1 MRLLDIKRSLFLRI
15 SLLFLLTVTIMTTL
29 LLWLEDRE
37 LRRSILPAM
46 SGLMVRHAQGI
57 VADLGPHPDPNRLQ
71 RTADSLQVDIR
82 YESNGVIWESDPDMQ
97 VKKREAMIPYEEDD
111 RVRIMISE
119 EGGGI
124 FVDLQSD
131 HGDYQLNLLKADHL
145 PQDELH
151 DLISLGLVIFS
162 FFAIYLTLRNQLKP
176 IKALHEGVREIG
188 EGNLDYEIKTNSV
201 DELGQ
206 LALSFNHM
214 TRRIRESLQARDQ
227 LLLDVSHE
235 LRSPLTRML
244 VALEFLKDDKTRQT
258 LHRNI
263 KHMEAMVTEVL
274 ETERLN
280 SSYGGLQPE
289 PINILDLLMD
299 TCKNYQDQ
307 KPGVVL
313 QCSPEDLIVRVDP
326 TRVTTVL
333 NNLLSNAT
341 RHSHAN
347 DPIEVTC
354 AREEGKI
361 LVKVQDSGSGIPKED
376 LPHIFEPFYRVDKSR
391 SNQTGGYGLGMSV
404 CKKIMKAHGGGI
416 DITSQPNKGTCVLLT
431 FPQIRDHT
439 RSVVGAR
446 VVD

>member
-1 MRLLDIKRSLFLRI
+1 MRLFNIKRSLFLRI
-15 SLLFLLTVTIMTTL
+15 SLLFLLAVAIMTTL

-37 LRRSILPAM
+37 LQSSILPAL

-57 VADLGPHPDPNRLQ
+57 VADLGPQPDPHRLQ
-71 RTADSLQVDIR
+71 QTADSLQVDIW
-82 YESNGVIWESDPDMQ
+82 YESNGVIWQSNPDMQ
-97 VKKREAMIPYEEDD
+97 VKKREALIPYEEDD

-119 EGGGI
+119 ESGGI

-131 HGDYQLNLLKADHL
+131 HGHYQLNLFKAGHL
-145 PQDELH
+145 PQNELY

-162 FFAIYLTLRNQLKP
+162 FFAIYLILRNQLKP
-176 IKALHEGVREIG
+176 IKALHEGVRAIG
-188 EGNLDYEIKTNSV
+188 EGNLDFEIKTNSV

-214 TRRIRESLQARDQ
+214 TQQIRESLQTRDQ

-244 VALEFLKDDKTRQT
+244 VALEFLKHDKTKQT

-263 KHMEAMVTEVL
+263 KYMEAMVTEIL

-280 SSYGGLQPE
+280 SSYGGLQLE

-299 TCKNYQDQ
+299 TCKNYQNQ

-313 QCSPEDLIVRVDP
+313 QCSPEDLIVSVDP

-341 RHSHAN
+341 RHSNAK

-354 AREEGKI
+354 AREQGKI
-361 LVKVQDSGSGIPKED
+361 FVKVQDYGSGIPKDD

-391 SNQTGGYGLGMSV
+391 SKQTGGYGLGMSV
-404 CKKIMKAHGGGI
+404 CKKIMEAHGGQI

-431 FPQIRDHT
+431 FPLHNR
-439 RSVVGAR
+439 
-446 VVD
+446 

>member
-1 MRLLDIKRSLFLRI
+1 MRLFNIKRSLFLRI
-15 SLLFLLTVTIMTTL
+15 SLLFFLTIAIMTAL

-37 LRRSILPAM
+37 LRSSILPALL

-57 VADLGPHPDPNRLQ
+57 VADLGPQPDPHRLQ
-71 RTADSLQVDIR
+71 QTADSLQVDIR
-82 YESNGVIWESDPDMQ
+82 YESNGVIWQSDPDMQ
-97 VKKREAMIPYEEDD
+97 VKKREALIPYEEDD

-119 EGGGI
+119 ESGGI

-131 HGDYQLNLLKADHL
+131 HGHYQLNLLKDL
-145 PQDELH
+145 YQNELY

-162 FFAIYLTLRNQLKP
+162 FFAIYLILRKQLKP
-176 IKALHEGVREIG
+176 IKALHEGVRAIG

-263 KHMEAMVTEVL
+263 KHMEAMVTEIL

-280 SSYGGLQPE
+280 SSYGGLQHE
-289 PINILDLLMD
+289 PVNILDLLMD
-299 TCKNYQDQ
+299 TCRNYQDQ

-313 QCSPEDLIVRVDP
+313 HCSPEDLIVRLDP

-341 RHSHAN
+341 RHSNAK

-354 AREEGKI
+354 SREQGKV
-361 LVKVQDSGSGIPKED
+361 LVKVQDYGSGIPKDD

-391 SNQTGGYGLGMSV
+391 SKQTGGYGLGMSV
-404 CKKIMKAHGGGI
+404 CKKIMEAHGGQI
-416 DITSQPNKGTCVLLT
+416 DVTSQPNKGTCVLLT
-431 FPQIRDHT
+431 FP
-439 RSVVGAR
+439 
-446 VVD
+446 

>member
-1 MRLLDIKRSLFLRI
+1 MRFFNIKRSLFLRI
-15 SLLFLLTVTIMTTL
+15 SLLFLLAVAITTTL

-37 LRRSILPAM
+37 LRSRILPSL

-57 VADLGPHPDPNRLQ
+57 VADLGPQPDLHRLQ
-71 RTADSLQVDIR
+71 QTADSLQVDIR
-82 YESNGVIWESDPDMQ
+82 YESNGVIWQSDPDMQ
-97 VKKREAMIPYEEDD
+97 VKKRETMIPYGEDD

-119 EGGGI
+119 ESGM

-131 HGDYQLNLLKADHL
+131 HGRYQLNLLKADHL
-145 PQDELH
+145 YQDELYN
-151 DLISLGLVIFS
+151 LISLGLVIFS
-162 FFAIYLTLRNQLKP
+162 FFAIYLILRNQLKP
-176 IKALHEGVREIG
+176 IKALHEGVRAIG
-188 EGNLDYEIKTNSV
+188 EGNLDFEIKTNSV

-214 TRRIRESLQARDQ
+214 TRQIRESLQARDQ

-244 VALEFLKDDKTRQT
+244 VALEFLKNDKTRLT

-263 KHMEAMVTEVL
+263 KHMEAMVTEIL

-280 SSYGGLQPE
+280 SSYGGLQLE

-299 TCKNYQDQ
+299 TCRNYQDQ

-313 QCSPEDLIVRVDP
+313 QCSSEDFIANVDP
-326 TRVTTVL
+326 TRVTTVF

-341 RHSHAN
+341 RHSNAK

-354 AREEGKI
+354 AREQGKI
-361 LVKVQDSGSGIPKED
+361 LVKVQDYGSGIPKED

-391 SNQTGGYGLGMSV
+391 SKQTGGYGLGMSV
-404 CKKIMKAHGGGI
+404 CRKIMEAHGGRI

-431 FPQIRDHT
+431 FP
-439 RSVVGAR
+439 
-446 VVD
+446 

>member
-1 MRLLDIKRSLFLRI
+1 MRFFNIKRSLFLRI
-15 SLLFLLTVTIMTTL
+15 SLLFLLAVAITTTL

-37 LRRSILPAM
+37 LRSRILPSL

-57 VADLGPHPDPNRLQ
+57 VADLGPQPGPHRLQ
-71 RTADSLQVDIR
+71 QTADSLKVDIR
-82 YESNGVIWESDPDMQ
+82 YEGNGVIWQSDPDMQ

-119 EGGGI
+119 ESGGI

-131 HGDYQLNLLKADHL
+131 HGHYQLNLLKADHL
-145 PQDELH
+145 YQDELY

-162 FFAIYLTLRNQLKP
+162 FFAIYLILRNQLKP
-176 IKALHEGVREIG
+176 IKALHEGVRAIG
-188 EGNLDYEIKTNSV
+188 KGNLDFEIKTKNV

-214 TRRIRESLQARDQ
+214 TRQIRESLQARDQ

-244 VALEFLKDDKTRQT
+244 VALEFLKNDKTKQT

-263 KHMEAMVTEVL
+263 KHMEAMVTEIL

-280 SSYGGLQPE
+280 SSYGGLQLE

-299 TCKNYQDQ
+299 TCGNYQDQ

-313 QCSPEDLIVRVDP
+313 RCSSEDLIVSVDP
-326 TRVTTVL
+326 TRVTTVF

-341 RHSHAN
+341 RHSNAK

-354 AREEGKI
+354 AREQGKI
-361 LVKVQDSGSGIPKED
+361 LVKVQDYGSGIPKED

-391 SNQTGGYGLGMSV
+391 SKQTGGYGLGMSV
-404 CKKIMKAHGGGI
+404 CKKIMEAHGGRI

-431 FPQIRDHT
+431 FP
-439 RSVVGAR
+439 
-446 VVD
+446 

>member
-1 MRLLDIKRSLFLRI
+1 MRFFNIKRSLFLRI
-15 SLLFLLTVTIMTTL
+15 SLLFLLAVAIMTTL

-37 LRRSILPAM
+37 LRSSILPAL

-57 VADLGPHPDPNRLQ
+57 VADLGPQPDAHRLQ
-71 RTADSLQVDIR
+71 QTADSLQVDIR
-82 YESNGVIWESDPDMQ
+82 YEGNGVIWQSDPDMQ

-119 EGGGI
+119 ESGGI

-131 HGDYQLNLLKADHL
+131 HGNYQLNLLKADHL
-145 PQDELH
+145 YQDELY

-162 FFAIYLTLRNQLKP
+162 FFAIYLILRNQLKP
-176 IKALHEGVREIG
+176 IKALHEGVRAIG
-188 EGNLDYEIKTNSV
+188 KGNLDFEIKTKNV

-214 TRRIRESLQARDQ
+214 TRQIRESLQARDQ

-244 VALEFLKDDKTRQT
+244 VALEFLKNDKTKQT

-263 KHMEAMVTEVL
+263 KHMEAMVTEIL

-280 SSYGGLQPE
+280 SSYGGLQLE

-299 TCKNYQDQ
+299 TCRNYQDQ

-313 QCSPEDLIVRVDP
+313 RCSSEDLIANVDP
-326 TRVTTVL
+326 TRVTTVF

-341 RHSHAN
+341 RHSNAK

-354 AREEGKI
+354 AREQEKI
-361 LVKVQDSGSGIPKED
+361 LVKVQDYGSGIPKED

-391 SNQTGGYGLGMSV
+391 SKQTGGYGLGMSV
-404 CKKIMKAHGGGI
+404 CRKIMEAHGGRI

-431 FPQIRDHT
+431 FP
-439 RSVVGAR
+439 
-446 VVD
+446 

>member
-1 MRLLDIKRSLFLRI
+1 MRFFNIKRSLFLRI
-15 SLLFLLTVTIMTTL
+15 SLLFLLAVAITTTL

-37 LRRSILPAM
+37 LRSRILPSL

-57 VADLGPHPDPNRLQ
+57 VADLGPQPDPHRLQ
-71 RTADSLQVDIR
+71 QTADSLQVDIR
-82 YESNGVIWESDPDMQ
+82 YESNGVIWQSDPDMQ
-97 VKKREAMIPYEEDD
+97 VKKREAMIPYGEDD

-119 EGGGI
+119 ESGM

-131 HGDYQLNLLKADHL
+131 HGRYQLNLLKADHL
-145 PQDELH
+145 YQDELYN
-151 DLISLGLVIFS
+151 LISLGLVIFS
-162 FFAIYLTLRNQLKP
+162 FFAIYLILRNQLKP
-176 IKALHEGVREIG
+176 IKALHEGVRAIG
-188 EGNLDYEIKTNSV
+188 EGNLDFEIKTNSV

-214 TRRIRESLQARDQ
+214 TRQIRESLQARDQ

-244 VALEFLKDDKTRQT
+244 VALEFLKNDKTRQT

-263 KHMEAMVTEVL
+263 KHMEAMVTEIL

-280 SSYGGLQPE
+280 SSYGGLQLE

-299 TCKNYQDQ
+299 TCRNYQDQ

-313 QCSPEDLIVRVDP
+313 RCSSEDLIANVDP
-326 TRVTTVL
+326 TRVTTVF

-341 RHSHAN
+341 RHSNAK

-354 AREEGKI
+354 AREQGKI
-361 LVKVQDSGSGIPKED
+361 LVKVQDYGSGIPKED

-391 SNQTGGYGLGMSV
+391 SKQTGGYGLGMSV
-404 CKKIMKAHGGGI
+404 CRKIMEAHGGRI

-431 FPQIRDHT
+431 FPR
-439 RSVVGAR
+439 
-446 VVD
+446 

>member
-1 MRLLDIKRSLFLRI
+1 MRFFNIKRSLFLRI
-15 SLLFLLTVTIMTTL
+15 SLLFLLAVAITTTL

-37 LRRSILPAM
+37 LRSRILPSL

-57 VADLGPHPDPNRLQ
+57 VADLGPQPDPHRLQ
-71 RTADSLQVDIR
+71 QTADSLQVDIR
-82 YESNGVIWESDPDMQ
+82 YEGNGVIWQSDPDMQ
-97 VKKREAMIPYEEDD
+97 VKKRETMIPYGEDD

-119 EGGGI
+119 ESGM

-131 HGDYQLNLLKADHL
+131 HGRYQLNLLKADHL
-145 PQDELH
+145 YQDELYN
-151 DLISLGLVIFS
+151 LISLGLVIFS
-162 FFAIYLTLRNQLKP
+162 FFAIYLILRNQLKP
-176 IKALHEGVREIG
+176 IKALHEGVRAIG
-188 EGNLDYEIKTNSV
+188 KGNLDFEIKTNSV

-214 TRRIRESLQARDQ
+214 TRQIRESLQARDQ

-244 VALEFLKDDKTRQT
+244 VALEFLKNDKTRQT

-263 KHMEAMVTEVL
+263 KHMEAMVTEIL

-280 SSYGGLQPE
+280 SSHGGLQLE

-299 TCKNYQDQ
+299 TCRNYQDQ

-313 QCSPEDLIVRVDP
+313 QCSSEDFIANVDP
-326 TRVTTVL
+326 TRVTTVF
-333 NNLLSNAT
+333 NNLLSNAA
-341 RHSHAN
+341 RHSNAK

-354 AREEGKI
+354 AREQGKI
-361 LVKVQDSGSGIPKED
+361 LVKVQDYGSGIPKED

-391 SNQTGGYGLGMSV
+391 SKQTGGYGLGMSV
-404 CKKIMKAHGGGI
+404 CRKIMEAHGGQIG
-416 DITSQPNKGTCVLLT
+416 ITSQPNKGTCVLLT
-431 FPQIRDHT
+431 FPR
-439 RSVVGAR
+439 
-446 VVD
+446 

>member
-1 MRLLDIKRSLFLRI
+1 MRLFNIKRSLFLRI
-15 SLLFLLTVTIMTTL
+15 SLLFFLTIAIMTAL

-37 LRRSILPAM
+37 LRSSILPALL

-57 VADLGPHPDPNRLQ
+57 VADLGPQPDPHRLQ
-71 RTADSLQVDIR
+71 QTADSLQVDIR
-82 YESNGVIWESDPDMQ
+82 YESNGVIWQSDPDMQ
-97 VKKREAMIPYEEDD
+97 VKKREALIPYEEDD

-119 EGGGI
+119 ESGGI

-131 HGDYQLNLLKADHL
+131 HGHYQLNLLKDL
-145 PQDELH
+145 YQNELY

-162 FFAIYLTLRNQLKP
+162 FFAIYLILRNQLKP
-176 IKALHEGVREIG
+176 IKALHEGVRAIG
-188 EGNLDYEIKTNSV
+188 EGNLDFEIKTNSV

-214 TRRIRESLQARDQ
+214 TQQIRESLQTRDQ

-244 VALEFLKDDKTRQT
+244 VALEFLKHDKTKQT

-263 KHMEAMVTEVL
+263 KHMEAMVTEIL

-280 SSYGGLQPE
+280 SSYGGLQLE

-299 TCKNYQDQ
+299 TCKNYQNQ

-313 QCSPEDLIVRVDP
+313 QCSPEDLIVSVDP

-341 RHSHAN
+341 RHSNAK

-354 AREEGKI
+354 AREQGKI
-361 LVKVQDSGSGIPKED
+361 FVKVQDYGSGIPKDD
-376 LPHIFEPFYRVDKSR
+376 LPRIFEPFYRVDKSR
-391 SNQTGGYGLGMSV
+391 SKQTGGYGLGMSV
-404 CKKIMKAHGGGI
+404 CKKIMEAHGGQI

-431 FPQIRDHT
+431 FP
-439 RSVVGAR
+439 
-446 VVD
+446 

>member
-1 MRLLDIKRSLFLRI
+1 MRLFNIKRSLFLRI
-15 SLLFLLTVTIMTTL
+15 FLLFFLAVAITTTL

-37 LRRSILPAM
+37 LRSDILPAL
-46 SGLMVRHAQGI
+46 SGIMVRHAQGI
-57 VADLGPHPDPNRLQ
+57 VADLGPQPDPHRLQ
-71 RTADSLQVDIR
+71 QTADSLQVDIR
-82 YESNGVIWESDPDMQ
+82 YESNGVIWQSDPDMQ

-119 EGGGI
+119 ESESEGI

-131 HGDYQLNLLKADHL
+131 HGHYQLNLLKAGHL
-145 PQDELH
+145 PQDELY
-151 DLISLGLVIFS
+151 DFISLGLVIFS
-162 FFAIYLTLRNQLKP
+162 FFAIYLILRNQLKP
-176 IKALHEGVREIG
+176 IKALHEGVRAIG
-188 EGNLDYEIKTNSV
+188 EGNLDFEIKTNSV

-214 TRRIRESLQARDQ
+214 TRQIRESLQARDQ

-244 VALEFLKDDKTRQT
+244 VALEFLKHDKTKQT

-263 KHMEAMVTEVL
+263 KHMEAMVTEIL

-280 SSYGGLQPE
+280 SSYGGLQLE

-313 QCSPEDLIVRVDP
+313 QCSPEDLIVSVDP

-341 RHSHAN
+341 RHSNAK

-354 AREEGKI
+354 AREQGKI
-361 LVKVQDSGSGIPKED
+361 LVKVQDYGSGIPKDD

-391 SNQTGGYGLGMSV
+391 SKQTGGYGLGMSV
-404 CKKIMKAHGGGI
+404 CKKIMEAHGGQI

-431 FPQIRDHT
+431 FP
-439 RSVVGAR
+439 
-446 VVD
+446 

>member
-1 MRLLDIKRSLFLRI
+1 MRLFNIKRSLFLRI
-15 SLLFLLTVTIMTTL
+15 SLLFLLAVAITTTL

-37 LRRSILPAM
+37 LRSRILPSL

-57 VADLGPHPDPNRLQ
+57 VADLGPQPDPHRLQ
-71 RTADSLQVDIR
+71 QTADSLQVDIR
-82 YESNGVIWESDPDMQ
+82 YEGNGVIWQSDPDMQ

-119 EGGGI
+119 ESGGI

-131 HGDYQLNLLKADHL
+131 HGHYQLNLLKADHL
-145 PQDELH
+145 YQDELY

-162 FFAIYLTLRNQLKP
+162 FFAIYLILRNQLKP
-176 IKALHEGVREIG
+176 IKALHEGVRAIG
-188 EGNLDYEIKTNSV
+188 KGNLDFEIKTKNV

-214 TRRIRESLQARDQ
+214 TRQIRESLQTRDQ

-244 VALEFLKDDKTRQT
+244 VALEFLKNDKTRQT

-263 KHMEAMVTEVL
+263 KHMEAMVTEIL

-280 SSYGGLQPE
+280 SSYGGLQLE

-299 TCKNYQDQ
+299 TCRNYQDQ

-313 QCSPEDLIVRVDP
+313 RCSSEDLIANVDP
-326 TRVTTVL
+326 TRVTTVF

-341 RHSHAN
+341 RHSNAK

-354 AREEGKI
+354 AREQEKI
-361 LVKVQDSGSGIPKED
+361 LVKVQDYGSGIPKED

-391 SNQTGGYGLGMSV
+391 SKQTGGYGLGMSV
-404 CKKIMKAHGGGI
+404 CRKIMEAHGGRI

-431 FPQIRDHT
+431 FP
-439 RSVVGAR
+439 
-446 VVD
+446 

>member
-1 MRLLDIKRSLFLRI
+1 MRFFNIKRSLFLRI
-15 SLLFLLTVTIMTTL
+15 SLLFLLAVAITTTL

-37 LRRSILPAM
+37 LRSRILPSL

-57 VADLGPHPDPNRLQ
+57 VADLGPQPDPHRLQ
-71 RTADSLQVDIR
+71 QTADSLQVDIR
-82 YESNGVIWESDPDMQ
+82 YEGNGVIWQSDPDMQ
-97 VKKREAMIPYEEDD
+97 VKKRETMIPYGEDD

-119 EGGGI
+119 ESGM

-131 HGDYQLNLLKADHL
+131 HGRYQLNLLKADHL
-145 PQDELH
+145 YQDELYN
-151 DLISLGLVIFS
+151 LISLGLVIFS
-162 FFAIYLTLRNQLKP
+162 FFAIYLILRNQLKP
-176 IKALHEGVREIG
+176 IKALHEGVRAIG
-188 EGNLDYEIKTNSV
+188 EGNLDFEIKTNSV

-214 TRRIRESLQARDQ
+214 TRQIRESLQARDQ

-244 VALEFLKDDKTRQT
+244 VALEFLKNDKTRQT

-263 KHMEAMVTEVL
+263 KHMEAMVTEIL

-280 SSYGGLQPE
+280 SSYGGLQLE

-299 TCKNYQDQ
+299 TCRNYQDQ

-313 QCSPEDLIVRVDP
+313 RCSSEDLIANVDP
-326 TRVTTVL
+326 TRVTTVF

-341 RHSHAN
+341 RHSNAK

-354 AREEGKI
+354 AREQGKI
-361 LVKVQDSGSGIPKED
+361 LVKVQDYGSGIPKED

-391 SNQTGGYGLGMSV
+391 SKQTGGYGLGMSV
-404 CKKIMKAHGGGI
+404 CRKIMEAHGGRI

-431 FPQIRDHT
+431 FP
-439 RSVVGAR
+439 
-446 VVD
+446 